1 MLLVG
6 DLASQND
13 PPNVK
18 CSFVVLNPASQMY
31 LTEKIHVISAS
42 ARHEI

>member
-6 DLASQND
+6 DLAVQND
-13 PPNVK
+13 PLNVK
-18 CSFVVLNPASQMY
+18 CSFVLLDPASQMY
-31 LTEKIHVISAS
+31 LMEKIHVISAS